1 MSALAELIEI
11 VRHCDVQYLDQ
22 WYGPKANP
30 DDIAA
35 ELHDAIRA
43 EAFANAADLVH
54 AMADPHCTCG
64 GCDSCAARGYAEE
77 LRRKAEEK
85 ATAPAA
91 KATPDRV
98 DQLLDTIRT
107 HRGKWTVNRV
117 RDVRRLTGGPT
128 QRSTARRDLAELH
141 RRGHLQQH
149 GPQDGRFYT
158 LTTHKGVAPE

>member
-22 WYGPKANP
+22 WYGPKDDP
-30 DDIAA
+30 EDIAA
-35 ELHDAIRA
+35 ELHDAARA
-43 EAFANAADLVH
+43 EVLAEAAPKLDE
-54 AMADPHCTCG
+54 HCERFG
-64 GCDSCAARGYAEE
+64 VLGVGDV
-77 LRRKAEEK
+77 LRRMFEEK

-91 KATPDRV
+91 TATPDRV

-158 LTTHKGVAPE
+158 LTTRKGGA

>member
-30 DDIAA
+30 EDIAA
-35 ELHDAIRA
+35 ELYDGARA
-43 EAFANAADLVH
+43 EVLAEAAPKLDE
-54 AMADPHCTCG
+54 HCEQFG
-64 GCDSCAARGYAEE
+64 VLGVGDV
-77 LRRKAEEK
+77 LRRMFEEK
-85 ATAPAA
+85 TTPAPGTAV
-91 KATPDRV
+91 TPGPTDRV
-98 DQLLDTIRT
+98 EHLLDTIRT
-107 HRGKWTVNRV
+107 HRGKWTVSRV

-158 LTTHKGVAPE
+158 LTTRKGGA